1 MFVWVIVLFML
12 SFDVAMPVALFV
24 VTLVA
29 MLLNR
34 RIEGKLKTTFEERE
48 FRRRDAI
55 LFVVMVSVA
64 ASVIVFV
71 PQMAITVVFLFS
83 YSTLLFVFSYI
94 FSGIRKRSA
103 QLFCLGFGLAAL
115 VAGTVALLDPFADSW
130 MFYGGLATYGLAAFA
145 FFAILYEQMRK
156 ISGERWYLAIL
167 PPALFLLLYLFY
179 QGTPL
184 WFPYF
189 FNIFAI
195 AFAILITLYLASLF
209 TWKVV
214 FIFAGLLTVMDII
227 LVFGT
232 GTMGTAATTLLNMGL
247 PIAVVLPHIPI
258 QGAIS
263 FGGLGLG
270 DFFFA
275 GILATQTYKKFG
287 EKTAVISALVMA
299 ISLGLF
305 YVIQLYFKIMFFPAT
320 VSIICGWLPV
330 VAWKLVAER
339 KTKDNA
345 VIQN

>member
-1 MFVWVIVLFML
+1 
-12 SFDVAMPVALFV
+12 
-24 VTLVA
+24 
-29 MLLNR
+29 
-34 RIEGKLKTTFEERE
+34 
-48 FRRRDAI
+48 
-55 LFVVMVSVA
+55 
-64 ASVIVFV
+64 
-71 PQMAITVVFLFS
+71 
-83 YSTLLFVFSYI
+83 
-94 FSGIRKRSA
+94 
-103 QLFCLGFGLAAL
+103 
-115 VAGTVALLDPFADSW
+115 
-130 MFYGGLATYGLAAFA
+130 
-145 FFAILYEQMRK
+145 MRK
-156 ISGERWYLAIL
+156 TSGERWYLAVL

-179 QGTPL
+179 QGTLL

-189 FNIFAI
+189 FNVFAI

-214 FIFAGLLTVMDII
+214 FIFAGLLTAMDII

-232 GTMGTAATTLLNMGL
+232 GTMGEAATTLLNLGL
-247 PIAVVLPHIPI
+247 PIAVVLPRIPI

-299 ISLGLF
+299 FSLGLF
-305 YVIQLYFKIMFFPAT
+305 YVIQLYFEIMFFPAT
-320 VSIICGWLPV
+320 VSILCGWLPV

-339 KTKDNA
+339 RTKDNV

>member
-1 MFVWVIVLFML
+1 ML
-12 SFDVAMPVALFV
+12 SFDIAMPIALFV

-29 MLLNR
+29 MLLNK
-34 RIEGKLKTTFEERE
+34 RIEGKLKTAFEERE
-48 FRRRDAI
+48 FRMRDAI
-55 LFVVMVSVA
+55 LFVVMISVA
-64 ASVIVFV
+64 VSVIVFV
-71 PQMAITVVFLFS
+71 PQMAITVVFLFA
-83 YSTLLFVFSYI
+83 YSTLLFTFSYI
-94 FSGIRKRSA
+94 FSGIRKRRA

-115 VAGTVALLDPFADSW
+115 VVGTVALLDPLADSW
-130 MFYGGLATYGLAAFA
+130 LFYGGLATYVLAAFA
-145 FFAILYEQMRK
+145 FFAILYEQIRK
-156 ISGERWYLAIL
+156 SSGERWYLAVL

-179 QGTPL
+179 RGTPL
-184 WFPYF
+184 WIPYF
-189 FNIFAI
+189 FNIFALT
-195 AFAILITLYLASLF
+195 FAILITLYLSSLF
-209 TWKVV
+209 TWKII

-232 GTMGTAATTLLNMGL
+232 GTMGAAATTLLDLGL
-247 PIAVVLPHIPI
+247 PIAVILPRIPI

-299 ISLGLF
+299 ISLGVF
-305 YVIQLYFKIMFFPAT
+305 YVIQLYFEIMFFPAT

-330 VAWKLVAER
+330 VAWKLIAER
-339 KTKDNA
+339 KTKNKA

>member
-1 MFVWVIVLFML
+1 ML
-12 SFDVAMPVALFV
+12 TFDVAMPIALFA

-29 MLLNR
+29 ILLNK
-34 RIEGKLKTTFEERE
+34 RIESKLKTTFEERE
-48 FRRRDAI
+48 FRMRDAI
-55 LFVVMVSVA
+55 LFVVVISVA
-64 ASVIVFV
+64 VSVIVFV
-71 PQMAITVVFLFS
+71 PQMAITMVFLFS

-103 QLFCLGFGLAAL
+103 QLFCLGLGLTAL
-115 VAGTVALLDPFADSW
+115 IVGTVALLDPLADSW

-156 ISGERWYLAIL
+156 SSGKRWYLAVL

-179 QGTPL
+179 RGTPL

-195 AFAILITLYLASLF
+195 TFAILITLYLASLF
-209 TWKVV
+209 TWKIV

-232 GTMGTAATTLLNMGL
+232 GTMGEAATTLFALGL
-247 PIAVVLPHIPI
+247 PIAVVLPRIPI
-258 QGAIS
+258 QGAIV

-275 GILATQTYKKFG
+275 GILGTQTYKKFG

-299 ISLGLF
+299 ISLGIF
-305 YVIQLYFKIMFFPAT
+305 YAIQLYFEIMFFPAT
-320 VSIICGWLPV
+320 VNIICGWLPV
-330 VAWKLVAER
+330 VAWKMLSER
-339 KTKDNA
+339 KQKQQESREIN
-345 VIQN
+345 QK

>member
-1 MFVWVIVLFML
+1 ML
-12 SFDVAMPVALFV
+12 SFDAAMPAALFV

-48 FRRRDAI
+48 FRMRDAI
-55 LFVVMVSVA
+55 LFVVMISVA
-64 ASVIVFV
+64 VSVIVFV

-115 VAGTVALLDPFADSW
+115 VAGTVALLDPLADIW

-156 ISGERWYLAIL
+156 TSGERWYLAVL

-195 AFAILITLYLASLF
+195 TFAILITLYLASLF

-232 GTMGTAATTLLNMGL
+232 GTMGTAATTLLDLGL
-247 PIAVVLPHIPI
+247 PIAVVLPRIPI

-263 FGGLGLG
+263 FSGLGLG

-299 ISLGLF
+299 ISLGIF
-305 YVIQLYFKIMFFPAT
+305 IVIQSYFKIMFFPAT

-339 KTKDNA
+339 KTKNNA

>member
-1 MFVWVIVLFML
+1 
-12 SFDVAMPVALFV
+12 
-24 VTLVA
+24 
-29 MLLNR
+29 
-34 RIEGKLKTTFEERE
+34 
-48 FRRRDAI
+48 
-55 LFVVMVSVA
+55 
-64 ASVIVFV
+64 
-71 PQMAITVVFLFS
+71 
-83 YSTLLFVFSYI
+83 
-94 FSGIRKRSA
+94 
-103 QLFCLGFGLAAL
+103 L
-115 VAGTVALLDPFADSW
+115 VAGTVALLDPLADSW
-130 MFYGGLATYGLAAFA
+130 LFYGGLATYGLAAFA
-145 FFAILYEQMRK
+145 FSAILYEQMRK
-156 ISGERWYLAIL
+156 TAGERWYLAVL

-179 QGTPL
+179 QGTLL

-195 AFAILITLYLASLF
+195 TFAILITLYLASLF

-227 LVFGT
+227 LVLGT
-232 GTMGTAATTLLNMGL
+232 GIMGEAATTLLNLGL
-247 PIAVVLPHIPI
+247 PIAVVLPRIPI

-275 GILATQTYKKFG
+275 GILGTQTYKKFG
-287 EKTAVISALVMA
+287 EKTAVVSALVMA

-305 YVIQLYFKIMFFPAT
+305 YVIQLYFEIMFFPAT
-320 VSIICGWLPV
+320 VSILCGWLPV

>member
-1 MFVWVIVLFML
+1 ML
-12 SFDVAMPVALFV
+12 YFDVAMPTALFV
-24 VTLVA
+24 VTVVA
-29 MLLNR
+29 ILMNK

-48 FRRRDAI
+48 FRKRDAI
-55 LFVVMVSVA
+55 LFVVMISVA
-64 ASVIVFV
+64 ISVIVFV
-71 PQMAITVVFLFS
+71 PQMAIIVVFLLADS
-83 YSTLLFVFSYI
+83 ALLLSFSYI
-94 FSGIRKRSA
+94 FSGVRKRNA

-115 VAGTVALLDPFADSW
+115 VAGTFALLDPLADSW

-156 ISGERWYLAIL
+156 STGERWYLAVL
-167 PPALFLLLYLFY
+167 PPALFLLLYVFFR
-179 QGTPL
+179 GTPL

-195 AFAILITLYLASLF
+195 TFAILITLYLASLF
-209 TWKVV
+209 TWKIV

-232 GTMGTAATTLLNMGL
+232 GTMGTAATTLFNLGL
-247 PIAVVLPHIPI
+247 PIAVVLPRVPM
-258 QGAIS
+258 QGALS

-287 EKTAVISALVMA
+287 EKTAVTSALVMA
-299 ISLGLF
+299 ISLGIF
-305 YVIQLYFKIMFFPAT
+305 YVIQLYFEIMFFPAT

-330 VAWKLVAER
+330 VAWKMLGER
-339 KTKDNA
+339 KQKHQESKEID
-345 VIQN
+345 QK